1 MSSVITRPI
10 FFEGQ
15 RLAATDLDQVVD
27 YGRAKR
33 ERHDRFVHRWG
44 IVTGLTLTLEA
55 AADGRTQRLFVEPGV
70 AIDGEG
76 REILIGERKELDAA
90 RLKQVQGGA
99 LADDTFYPVFLR
111 SQYKA
116 QPPSGGLVGCTQTG
130 NSRVVE
136 GDDVEFG
143 RVGSEV
149 GWEDQTPST
158 LATTPTA
165 GEGGGAWRI
174 LLGFVQWDTSKDTF
188 AAAETQND
196 TGVGRRYVGVNAD
209 VVAGHA
215 GKVTVQT
222 QDAAVVGTPMLQL
235 SEEGGG
241 QLCFGLYNGPGEL
254 KKLLTIAS
262 NGDVK
267 AEGAL
272 TGRSMTGG
280 VQLQSGIATDGVVL
294 PLPPGIT
301 QEQIDD
307 GAATLYI
314 QVSPRIDPSQAP
326 DTTGNWAALVQECRV
341 DAERR
346 VRCRICWF
354 DLDFT
359 GGGANG
365 THLTLRPGSCDFLLL
380 ATSMEEASS

>member
-1 MSSVITRPI
+1 MNSVITRPI

-15 RLAATDLDQVVD
+15 RVAATDLDEVVD

-44 IVTGLTLTLEA
+44 IVTGLMLTLEA
-55 AADGRTQRLFVEPGV
+55 AADGKTQRLFVEPGV
-70 AIDGEG
+70 AVDGAG
-76 REILIGERKELDAA
+76 RAILIAARKELDAA

-99 LADDTFYPVFLR
+99 LADKTFYPVFLR
-111 SQYKA
+111 SQYQA
-116 QPPSGGLVGCTQTG
+116 QPPSGGLLGCTEAG
-130 NSRVVE
+130 NSRVAE
-136 GDDVEFG
+136 GHDVEFG

-149 GWEDQTPST
+149 GWEDQTVAPLST
-158 LATTPTA
+158 SPTA
-165 GEGGGAWRI
+165 SEGGGAWRI
-174 LLGFVQWDTSKDTF
+174 LLGFVQWDTAKNTF
-188 AAAETQND
+188 AAAATEND

-215 GKVTVQT
+215 GAVTVQT
-222 QDAAVVGTPMLQL
+222 QNTAVVGTPMLQL
-235 SEEGGG
+235 SEEEGG
-241 QLCFGLYNGPGEL
+241 QLCFGLYNGPGPL

-267 AEGAL
+267 AEGSL

-280 VQLQSGIATDGVVL
+280 VQVQSGVATDGIVL

-301 QEQIDD
+301 QDQVED

-314 QVSPRIDPSQAP
+314 LVSPRIDPAHAP

-365 THLTLRPGSCDFLLL
+365 TNLTLGPGSCDFLVL
-380 ATSMEEASS
+380 ATSMEETSS